1 MLGLNT
7 VKLYKVKA
15 LIPLSSK
22 RLLPIK
28 PLCFWLGALF
38 FVSLSSLAAEKSYFE
53 GNSKLSK
60 LAANEDNNNDALQ
73 QTLELNFSPESREK
87 LRKALDDYARSID
100 QDHDRIE
107 ERRRVMQESLEAR
120 FFDADNDGE
129 VDGPIGA
136 NGIPVDSNGGET
148 PGDTDNDGAV
158 DPYDVDDDGDFN
170 DPLEFLGGNASAATS
185 ATFDIGI
192 PTSNVTY
199 GPHRLRVIAAFGT
212 GPSFIVNGLSYFFVI
227 AALMNLNEKAFFHL
241 DRPKSDGSI
250 REGIAYAKARP
261 DIYVVMLMVFFLAT
275 FGLNFQIFNALMATQ
290 EFGLGPASFGLMGTF
305 IAIGSLSGAIG
316 SARLERFRNTKF
328 VIKGGIAFSISIMVL
343 SIIPSYSLYIL
354 WLPICGVTALTTL
367 VSANSIVQTST
378 DPAIRGRVMGLYLLI
393 FMGGTPFGSP
403 LIGATTDLVG
413 IRPTIVICGGISL
426 AASLYIWFKYKNR
439 VTLPADISVA
449 TVLKTVDRD
458 HK

>member
-1 MLGLNT
+1 MRLSVKEDGNWRSFRHRNYRILFPANTVSNIGSWAQRIAQDWLVLELTNNNGTYLGLVT
-7 VKLYKVKA
+7 AVQFAPVLAFSLHGGKLADRFNKRKVLILTNIIGGAASLA
-15 LIPLSSK
+15 LGILVMTNLIALWHVFVLAGILGISTAIDAPVRQSFTTEVVGQTD
-22 RLLPIK
+22 LPN
-28 PLCFWLGALF
+28 A
-38 FVSLSSLAAEKSYFE
+38 VSL
-53 GNSKLSK
+53 NS
-60 LAANEDNNNDALQ
+60 ANFNAGRL
-73 QTLELNFSPESREK
+73 
-87 LRKALDDYARSID
+87 
-100 QDHDRIE
+100 
-107 ERRRVMQESLEAR
+107 V
-120 FFDADNDGE
+120 
-129 VDGPIGA
+129 GPAI
-136 NGIPVDSNGGET
+136 SGG
-148 PGDTDNDGAV
+148 
-158 DPYDVDDDGDFN
+158 
-170 DPLEFLGGNASAATS
+170 L
-185 ATFDIGI
+185 
-192 PTSNVTY
+192 
-199 GPHRLRVIAAFGT
+199 IAAFGT

-290 EFGLGPASFGLMGTF
+290 EFDLGPASFGLMGTF

-343 SIIPSYSLYIL
+343 SIIPNYSLYIL

-378 DPAIRGRVMGLYLLI
+378 DPAIRGRVMGIYLLI

-426 AASLYIWFKYKNR
+426 AASLFIWFKYKNR

>member
-1 MLGLNT
+1 LNSANFNAGRLVGPAISGGL
-7 VKLYKVKA
+7 
-15 LIPLSSK
+15 
-22 RLLPIK
+22 
-28 PLCFWLGALF
+28 
-38 FVSLSSLAAEKSYFE
+38 
-53 GNSKLSK
+53 
-60 LAANEDNNNDALQ
+60 
-73 QTLELNFSPESREK
+73 
-87 LRKALDDYARSID
+87 
-100 QDHDRIE
+100 
-107 ERRRVMQESLEAR
+107 
-120 FFDADNDGE
+120 
-129 VDGPIGA
+129 
-136 NGIPVDSNGGET
+136 
-148 PGDTDNDGAV
+148 
-158 DPYDVDDDGDFN
+158 
-170 DPLEFLGGNASAATS
+170 
-185 ATFDIGI
+185 
-192 PTSNVTY
+192 
-199 GPHRLRVIAAFGT
+199 IAAFGT

-343 SIIPSYSLYIL
+343 SIIPNYSLYIL

-403 LIGATTDLVG
+403 LIGTTTELIG
-413 IRPTIVICGGISL
+413 IRPTIVLCGGISL
-426 AASLYIWFKYKNR
+426 TASLLIWFRYKNR
-439 VTLPADISVA
+439 VQLPADISVA
-449 TVLKTVDRD
+449 SVLKTVNRNNN
-458 HK
+458 